1 MTTVNSSAALSSL
14 LSSYYDNTLS
24 TLTTATTSTTSTSTS
39 TLSTSTTTTSSTES
53 LKTKLLLQSQQI
65 GSNALSIMTGKSSY
79 GGFASIIDD
88 YADISEEAQ
97 KLLSA
102 E

>member
-1 MTTVNSSAALSSL
+1 MTTVNSNSALSSL

-24 TLTTATTSTTSTSTS
+24 TLTTTTTSATSITSAS
-39 TLSTSTTTTSSTES
+39 TTSSTES
-53 LKTKLLLQSQQI
+53 LKTKLLQQSQQI
-65 GSNALSIMTGKSSY
+65 GSDALDIMTGKSSY
-79 GGFASIIDD
+79 GGFASVLDD
-88 YADISEEAQ
+88 YADISDEAQ